1 MMASRYFTDPMQQ
14 RLAEAIERGDVP
26 AIHSAIQQGARVN
39 APGKDGTP
47 MLAWA
52 LAKQN
57 IVGFE
62 TLLKHGAD
70 LTANIRDPRLTAPGE
85 RTEKV
90 IELVVTEP
98 NTAYLEAAMRS
109 GFSPNFIADDEANET
124 LLFRTIDAH
133 LIPNAGVLI
142 AAKANINQP
151 NWAMTTPMA
160 YAQDV
165 NFYEMVWFLLERGA
179 NPAIKDRWGYDL
191 AANIKQYGTRGVSA
205 EQMPYF
211 DKVVAEL
218 EKRGLITQQDIVKI
232 DKPENGSA
240 VTTIYHSP
248 DSEMGRAIRQMD
260 ENEQEA
266 NRRDQQRKTLPAG
279 GNVEM
284 GGKPENEPHKP
295 DKDRHNP

>member
-14 RLAEAIERGDVP
+14 RLAEAIERGDIP

-70 LTANIRDPRLTAPGE
+70 LTANIRDPRLSAPGE

-98 NTAYLEAAMRS
+98 NTAYLQAAMRS
-109 GFSPNFIADDEANET
+109 GFSPDFIADDKANET

-151 NWAMTTPMA
+151 NWATITPMA
-160 YAQDV
+160 YAQEV

-179 NPAIKDRWGYDL
+179 DPSIKDKWGYDL
-191 AANIKQYGTRGVSA
+191 AAGIKQYGTRGVAA

-218 EKRGLITQQDIVKI
+218 EKRGLLTQQDIVES
-232 DKPENGSA
+232 DKPKNGSA
-240 VTTIYHSP
+240 VTKIYHSP
-248 DSEMGRAIRQMD
+248 KCEMGRAIRQMD
-260 ENEQEA
+260 KSEQEA
-266 NRRDQQRKTLPAG
+266 NRRDQQRKPWPAG
-279 GNVEM
+279 RDVKISGN
-284 GGKPENEPHKP
+284 PENEPQKP
-295 DKDRHNP
+295 DKDGHNS